1 MAVFTEAEAAGLQI
15 IFGRQAEKVAA
26 RYEGVDPDDL
36 AQEIWVWALSEGA
49 ERIRGYLEAGHEGRL
64 TQAAYYEA
72 VAWCESE
79 KKRLLA
85 AQGYNWRDD
94 YTYTRPE
101 VARLLPLALDPATVP
116 GLSGGQL
123 HDGPAAK
130 TDPAHGGGMLASL
143 IDIRTAFAKLSDGD
157 QAFVLTVVGL
167 DARWAD
173 IAATTGIKAESA
185 YAKWMRI
192 LDRMVT
198 RHLGRKTDDD

>member
-1 MAVFTEAEAAGLQI
+1 MAVFTEAEVAVLDPMVRA
-15 IFGRQAEKVAA
+15 QAEKVAA
-26 RYEGVDPDDL
+26 RYQAVEADDL
-36 AQEIWVWALSEGA
+36 AQEVWVWIMEESSPAL
-49 ERIRGYLEAGHEGRL
+49 RGYIANGQPGALKRSLYH
-64 TQAAYYEA
+64 AA
-72 VAWCESE
+72 VNWCEKD
-79 KKRLLA
+79 KKRRLA
-85 AQGYNWRDD
+85 EQGYNWRDD

-101 VARLLPLALDPATVP
+101 VARLLPVALDPSAVP
-116 GLSGGQL
+116 GLSGGEL

-143 IDIRTAFAKLSDGD
+143 IDVRTAFAKLSDGD
-157 QAFVLTVVGL
+157 QAFVLTVVGF
-167 DARWAD
+167 DCRWAD